1 MRMPVD
7 RLTSYTTAV
16 IAAGGGLVLASL
28 PSLASVPAA
37 WFAVLLAAEIAASL
51 YKVNIALP
59 GGDATLTLGVAV
71 GFASLL
77 ILGPAPTV
85 LIVAIGIWVQCSYRM
100 GPSMDLRRRVFSVA
114 CGALTIVAAGAS
126 FAALGG
132 EAGRVDHLLLPLTGA
147 ALAYFAVNTIAVAT
161 AVALSNGKPVWRV
174 WHDGFLWSAPSY
186 FISALVVG
194 LGVAL
199 ADEHGPLALALV
211 ALPLALTYKAY
222 TVYLGRITAE
232 QRQLRQARDY
242 THSILESMRE
252 MLFVISADGVIT
264 RVNTAAASALG
275 YTVDELVGL
284 PADRVVVPAADADA
298 AADDEPGREREQRLR
313 MRTGETMPVLT
324 SAAPISGVEA
334 GARETVVVALDIRD
348 RVQRERQERERS
360 TRAEQMQ
367 AALAALG
374 RERILHDGDID
385 LAARHLL
392 DTGAR
397 LLDVARADLWLIEHD
412 HLVSVDAFDPRTG
425 AHTVLPTVALARVP
439 GLLSAAADRVV
450 LATPERSRT
459 RLWTLPD
466 TWSGLAPASVLHAP
480 LRHAGNTVGLLTFSR
495 TDATRHWTVDDQH
508 AAAALADLASLA
520 LGARNRRR
528 AQQDLQRAKDAAEAA
543 NVAKSAFV
551 ANMSHELRT
560 PLNAIIGYAGLLR
573 EEAEDAGTTAQSSDL
588 ERIETAAHHL
598 LGLVNDVLDFSKI
611 EAGKM
616 TLHAEPL
623 DPGALVREVVGTC
636 RPAATANGNSLD
648 AAFESDGRAFH
659 ADPLRV
665 RQVMLNLVGNAC
677 KFTARG
683 AVTVRACVERI
694 DGRTWFVVDVTDTG
708 IGIAETQMARL
719 FGEFEQGDASTTRRF
734 GGTGLGLAISQRV
747 CRMMGGT
754 LTAVSREGHGSTFT
768 MRIPDA
774 LESEL
779 LATPVHAD
787 VA

>member
-1 MRMPVD
+1 MTVN
-7 RLTSYTTAV
+7 RLTLYTTAV

-28 PSLASVPAA
+28 PSLASVPVA
-37 WFAVLLAAEIAASL
+37 WFVALLAAEVAASL

-71 GFASLL
+71 GFASLVL
-77 ILGPAPTV
+77 LGPAPTAIV
-85 LIVAIGIWVQCSYRM
+85 VAIGIWVQCSYRM
-100 GPSMDLRRRVFSVA
+100 GPSMDLRRKVFSVA
-114 CGALTIVAAGAS
+114 CGALTIEAAGGA
-126 FAALGG
+126 FAVLGG
-132 EAGRVDHLLLPLTGA
+132 EAGRVEHLLLPLTGA
-147 ALAYFAVNTIAVAT
+147 ALAYFLVNSVVVAT
-161 AVALSNGKPVWRV
+161 AVALSNGRAAWGV

-194 LGVAL
+194 AGVTL
-199 ADEHGPLALALV
+199 ADQHGPLALTLV
-211 ALPLALTYKAY
+211 SLPLALTYKAY

-232 QRQLRQARDY
+232 QAQLRQARDY
-242 THSILESMRE
+242 TQSILESMRE
-252 MLFVISADGVIT
+252 MLFVVSHEGVIT
-264 RVNTAAASALG
+264 RVNSAAATALG

-284 PADRVVVPAADADA
+284 PADRVLVPRSGPPADAD
-298 AADDEPGREREQRLR
+298 DGPGREREQLLR
-313 MRTGETMPVLT
+313 MRSGEVIPVLN
-324 SAAPISGVEA
+324 SAAPLGTIEH
-334 GARETVVVALDIRD
+334 GALETVIVALDIRD
-348 RVQRERQERERS
+348 RVQRERLERERS
-360 TRAEQMQ
+360 ARAEQVQ

-374 RERILHDGDID
+374 RNRVLHEGDIEA
-385 LAARHLL
+385 AARQLL
-392 DTGAR
+392 ATGAR

-412 HLVSVDAFDPRTG
+412 TLVSVDAFDPRIG
-425 AHTVLPTVALARVP
+425 SRVVLASVPLDRVP
-439 GLLSAAADRVV
+439 GLLTAASERVV

-466 TWSGLAPASVLHAP
+466 TWSGVAPAAVLHAP
-480 LRHAGNTVGLLTFSR
+480 LRHAGNTVGLLTFTR
-495 TDATRHWTVDDQH
+495 TDAARWWTVDDQH

-543 NVAKSAFV
+543 NHAKSAFV

-573 EEAEDAGTTAQSSDL
+573 DEAEDAGAASQLHDL
-588 ERIETAAHHL
+588 ARIETAAHHL

-623 DPGALVREVVGTC
+623 DLAALVREVTGTC
-636 RPAATANGNSLD
+636 QPAATRNGNTL
-648 AAFESDGRAFH
+648 AATVDGATRPFH

-665 RQVMLNLVGNAC
+665 RQVLLNLVGNAC
-677 KFTARG
+677 KFTSQG
-683 AVTVRACVERI
+683 EVTVAARVERT
-694 DGRTWFVVDVTDTG
+694 DRRSWFVVEVRDTG
-708 IGIAETQMARL
+708 IGIAEAQMARL

-747 CRMMGGT
+747 CRMMGGQ
-754 LTAVSREGHGSTFT
+754 LTARSREGHGSTFT